1 MSDLI
6 DEIAM
11 PLDHEGLPIARIES
25 ARKARGEP
33 VPSNAMM
40 PTWNKSERKR

>member
-11 PLDHEGLPIARIES
+11 PLDHKGLPIARIES
-25 ARKARGEP
+25 ARGK
-33 VPSNAMM
+33 M
-40 PTWNKSERKR
+40 KRRSRPPEGGRIAH